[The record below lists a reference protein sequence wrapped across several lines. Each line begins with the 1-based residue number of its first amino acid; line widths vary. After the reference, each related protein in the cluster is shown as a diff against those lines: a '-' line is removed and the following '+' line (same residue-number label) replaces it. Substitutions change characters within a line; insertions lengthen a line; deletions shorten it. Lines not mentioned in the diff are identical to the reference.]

1 MLTDTF
7 SITYCII
14 QINTDVIKLTI
25 ARLSEPV
32 MGSLS
37 ALFYLPV
44 TESKYLTFMVLP
56 TGIEPIT
63 VP

>member
-37 ALFYLPV
+37 ALFYLLV